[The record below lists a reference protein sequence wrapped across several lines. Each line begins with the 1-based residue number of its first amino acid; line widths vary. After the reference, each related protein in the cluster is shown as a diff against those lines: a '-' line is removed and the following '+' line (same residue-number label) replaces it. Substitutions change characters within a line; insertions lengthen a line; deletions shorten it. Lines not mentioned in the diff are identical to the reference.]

1 MKKNLIIVSLLS
13 AIIIFS
19 LVNTS
24 AWAYTDTNE
33 GPFTIRTRVK
43 GDSFKEPDGKTK
55 QATDNFSAAEMS
67 AVVGAFKYW
76 NERLGTTQPPGI
88 VVSLAKVITGTGSA
102 YNWTPYTKR
111 ANPDTYYYLV
121 GIEPDGKKLWPVQSS
136 YDYHTEIVF
145 NVNYTATPTRLLL
158 DDNSITSTI
167 THELMHGL
175 GMLGPLYQAEKKT
188 NPTDPWYIDIQTA
201 WAGGLPGGLIG
212 IYDITGKKATQG
224 AEVKRSATPGTD
236 KYFYMQ
242 IAGANPSADASKP
255 FFATFKGPNVNALTN
270 NNGLPLMG
278 GKEDTYILDDANVLG
293 HPALLG
299 SIMSYSPI
307 RNMLFTEIELA
318 ALKDIGY
325 NINLSDFFGKSYTP
339 SNLGKGLTKFTLP
352 GATNLKIGYGYLAET
367 ELTTTNTLGYGT
379 ASSPKTASYG
389 TGVHVY
395 RDKLNLT
402 QAGDI
407 YTTGYGAGGIRIDGS
422 QNTVTIA
429 KGTTVSANGVNGTG
443 LLVSYGSDNVI
454 NLNGTLQATGAGG
467 IAAHFGI
474 GMADSAYTFT
484 PYFTSYY
491 TKETLKADGTPA
503 FANSDD
509 LYFYTKINYDL
520 SGALVNK
527 FNITGTLK
535 GPTAIQID
543 KDVHVKEIN
552 VLNGGAIQGDIISKW
567 DPWKIIHI
575 PTGSERNYITT
586 LNFGVTSTGLADPT
600 FSTRMDG
607 NIDGKYGLIINTV
620 GGRTSLNTPIGGG
633 IYALSLNVDTGS
645 ILCGNHKIYIPR
657 LLADNI
663 TPNTGR
669 FINRGTWAPG
679 NSIGSAYVDG
689 DFANYG
695 VVQLEFND
703 HAQTDSIQI
712 TGSFTNNPG
721 GGIAIT
727 PAKDYYRGT
736 LNLPAL
742 TNMISIGSGTLP
754 NATFEAPDSPTLKFL
769 FAENPDNTF
778 LISTVRDSDIYE
790 RFSDDEDSRSIGS
803 VLDKI
808 DDIAE
813 GDMQNLFAA
822 LDFSAKDG
830 SDITKALD
838 ELSPATYQ
846 NAAQASLDSNR
857 MLSGIIIWNMITRA
871 AFRNGQKAL
880 SSGDTFQGWQGF
892 VVPYGGFQA
901 QSTSSNMLGSN
912 VTEEGLLGG
921 FERTLHN
928 GLTTGVHV
936 SYGYRNTEILTQRK
950 STAQINTI
958 QLGAHG
964 ILRPGDYWNGAYIY
978 GLGRI
983 GLESTRMQRNVLIG
997 SYARTAE
1004 SDWTGFIGTASIG
1017 GGYEW
1022 SGGCVKFGPL
1032 AGLDYGYLFRPDI
1045 VENGGASLVLDQ
1057 ANYNSLRSAVGGQV
1071 RSTTKW
1077 KDMLVQ
1083 AGLTARWMHELLDNK
1098 STLTAA
1104 FVGYESYKFDTFL
1117 QSGRDSLAVQG
1128 DLSFLLTETTRIT
1141 GFVST
1146 ELFREQYIGFMGGFM
1161 FNWEF

>member
-1 MKKNLIIVSLLS
+1 MKNNLTIVSLLC
-13 AIIIFS
+13 AIIFFS
-19 LVNTS
+19 LVNAS
-24 AWAYTDTNE
+24 GWAYTDTNE
-33 GPFTIRTRVK
+33 GPFIIRTRAK
-43 GDSFKEPDGKTK
+43 GDWFKEPNGNQK
-55 QATDNFSAAEMS
+55 QATDNFSAAEMG
-67 AVVGAFKYW
+67 AVSGAFKYW
-76 NERLGTTQPPGI
+76 NERLASTQPPAI
-88 VVSLAKVITGTGSA
+88 VVSLAKVITGKGSA
-102 YNWTPYTKR
+102 YNWTPYTGR
-111 ANPDTYYYLV
+111 SNPDTYYYLV
-121 GIEPDGKKLWPVQSS
+121 GMAPDGKKLWPVQSS

-145 NVNYTATPTRLLL
+145 NVNYSATPTRLLL
-158 DDNSITSTI
+158 DDESITSTI
-167 THELMHGL
+167 THELMHAL
-175 GMLGPLYQAEKKT
+175 GMIGSLYQAEKKT
-188 NPTDPWYIDIQTA
+188 NPTDPWYIDIRSA
-201 WAGGLPGGLIG
+201 WAGGLPGGLSG
-212 IYDITGKKATQG
+212 IYDIAGKKATEW

-236 KYFYMQ
+236 QYFYMQ

-255 FFATFKGPNVNALTN
+255 FFATFKGANVNALTN

-278 GKEDTYILDDANVLG
+278 GKEDTYILDGANVLG
-293 HPALLG
+293 HPALMG

-339 SNLGKGLTKFTLP
+339 SNLGKGLTKFTP
-352 GATNLKIGYGYLAET
+352 SGATNLKIGYGYLAET
-367 ELTTTNTLGYGT
+367 ELTTTNTLGYG
-379 ASSPKTASYG
+379 AAGAPKTASYG

-429 KGTTVSANGVNGTG
+429 KGTTVSANGEKGTG
-443 LLVSYGSDNVI
+443 LLVSYGSENVI
-454 NLNGTLQATGAGG
+454 NLNGTLQATGKDG

-474 GMADSAYTFT
+474 GMAD
-484 PYFTSYY
+484 FTSYY
-491 TKETLKADGTPA
+491 ASETLKADGTPA

-520 SGALVNK
+520 RGALVNK
-527 FNITGTLK
+527 FNIAGALK
-535 GPTAIQID
+535 GSAAIQID

-567 DPWKIIHI
+567 DPWKIFHVAS
-575 PTGSERNYITT
+575 GSERDYITT
-586 LNFGVTSTGLADPT
+586 LNFGVTSNGLADPT
-600 FSTRMDG
+600 FYTRMDG
-607 NIDGKYGLIINTV
+607 NIDGKYGLVINTV
-620 GGRTSLNTPIGGG
+620 GGKTSLNTPIDGG
-633 IYALSLNVDTGS
+633 IYALSLNIATGS

-657 LLADNI
+657 LLSDNK
-663 TPNTGR
+663 TPNTGQ
-669 FINRGTWAPG
+669 FISRGTWAPG

-689 DFANYG
+689 DFVNYG
-695 VVQLEFND
+695 IIQLEFNNQ
-703 HAQTDSIQI
+703 AQTDSIQI

-727 PAKDYYRGT
+727 PTQGYYRGT
-736 LNLPAL
+736 INLPTLA
-742 TNMISIGSGTLP
+742 NMISIGSGTLP
-754 NATFEAPDSPTLKFL
+754 NATFEAPASPTLKFL
-769 FAENPDNTF
+769 FSENPDNTL
-778 LISTVRDSDIYE
+778 LINTVRDSDTYE

-813 GDMQNLFAA
+813 GDMQNLFEA
-822 LDFSAKDG
+822 LDFSDKDG

-846 NAAQASLDSNR
+846 NTAQASLDSNR
-857 MLSGIIIWNMITRA
+857 MLSGIIIRDMITSA

-880 SSGDTFQGWQGF
+880 SPGDALQGWQGF
-892 VVPYGGFQA
+892 VVPYGGFQS
-901 QSTSSNMLGSN
+901 QSSSSNMLGSD
-912 VTEEGLLGG
+912 VKEGGLLGG

-928 GLTTGVHV
+928 GLTTGAHV
-936 SYGYRNTEILTQRK
+936 SYGYRNTDILTQRK
-950 STAQINTI
+950 STAQTNTI

-964 ILRPGDYWNGAYIY
+964 ILRPGDYWNGAYVY

-983 GLESTRMQRNVLIG
+983 GLESTKMQRNVLFD
-997 SYARTAE
+997 SYARTAQ

-1022 SGGCVKFGPL
+1022 SGGCFKFGPL

-1045 VENGGASLVLDQ
+1045 VENGGARLALDQ
-1057 ANYNSLRSAVGGQV
+1057 AKYNSLRSSVGGQV
-1071 RSTTKW
+1071 RATTKW

-1083 AGLTARWMHELLDNK
+1083 AGLKAQWMHELLDNK
-1098 STLTAA
+1098 STMTAA
-1104 FVGYESYKFDTFL
+1104 FVGYESFKFDTLL

-1128 DLSFLLTETTRIT
+1128 DLSFLLTKTTRIN
-1141 GFVST
+1141 GFVSA